1 MPNPRQT
8 ARSLFDRA
16 VSAAEPAAAVRKA
29 ILNHPLPAIITG
41 RLFIIAVGKA
51 ACAMIE
57 EALKHAPNHVT
68 TTAIAVTNYEN
79 ARPVQD
85 CKVLAAGHPIPD
97 ENGQK
102 AARRVMSLL
111 SNTGPADFVLALISG
126 GGSAILPSPI
136 DEITLKD
143 KINTNAFL
151 IKNGYDIGEI
161 NLIRQ
166 QLSILKGGGL
176 ARLANPASLRALII
190 SDVVGDDLRVIA
202 SGPTAEQIGTASQAV
217 SLLRSRGH
225 FKSLPRA
232 VRNYLNAPSCRPK
245 RDPNEVQNQ
254 IISSNR
260 QSLDAMLLAA
270 TNRKAK
276 LVSDRLEGNVTK
288 AAEKIATF
296 IKNNPSEAEQ
306 VFIWGGET
314 TVNVTGTGLG
324 GRNQELALRVANHLQ
339 SLPDNWAFLSGG
351 TDGRDGPTDAAGGLV
366 DRGTIQ
372 RIETAGGDISQL
384 LSNNDS
390 HQALTL
396 AEDLLI
402 TGATG
407 TNVADVQVF
416 VRQRLD

>member
-29 ILNHPLPAIITG
+29 ILNDPLPTIITG

-85 CKVLAAGHPIPD
+85 CEVLATGHPIPD

-102 AARRVMSLL
+102 AALKVISLL
-111 SNTGPADFVLALISG
+111 SNTRPDDFVLALISG
-126 GGSAILPSPI
+126 GGSAILPSPV

-143 KINTNAFL
+143 KIKTNEFL
-151 IKNGYDIGEI
+151 IKNGYKIAEI

-166 QLSILKGGGL
+166 QLSTLKGGGL
-176 ARLANPASLRALII
+176 ARLANPAVLRALII

-202 SGPTAEQIGTASQAV
+202 SGPTTEQIGTATQAV
-217 SLLRSRGH
+217 GLLRSRGH
-225 FKSLPRA
+225 FSSLPRA
-232 VRNYLNAPSCRPK
+232 VQNYLNAPFCRPK
-245 RDPNEVQNQ
+245 HDPIEVQNQ

-260 QSLDAMLLAA
+260 KSLNAMLLAS

-296 IKNNPSEAEQ
+296 IKNNQNEDEQ

-324 GRNQELALRVANHLQ
+324 GRNQELSLRVANHLQ
-339 SLPDNWAFLSGG
+339 NLPDNWAFLSGG
-351 TDGRDGPTDAAGGLV
+351 TDGRDGPTNAAGGLV
-366 DRGTIQ
+366 DRGTIK

-390 HQALTL
+390 HQALSL